1 MLKESSGWDGGP
13 DMRPSTRI
21 RIKEYNVSRINTR
34 AKGEA
39 FKGNLERKLKA
50 LLVRRPL
57 KIQKPHPNWTESVSI
72 ISKYPCKLASV
83 IGDSVKLRYFQAE
96 TALKKTTLACEQKPI
111 TQSTTE
117 GDLSQRKGRLLQ
129 Y

>member
-1 MLKESSGWDGGP
+1 
-13 DMRPSTRI
+13 MRPSTRI

-50 LLVRRPL
+50 LVRRPL

-72 ISKYPCKLASV
+72 ISVLES
-83 IGDSVKLRYFQAE
+83 
-96 TALKKTTLACEQKPI
+96 TAKKIEK
-111 TQSTTE
+111 
-117 GDLSQRKGRLLQ
+117 
-129 Y
+129 

>member
-1 MLKESSGWDGGP
+1 
-13 DMRPSTRI
+13 MRPSTRI

-72 ISKYPCKLASV
+72 ISVLES
-83 IGDSVKLRYFQAE
+83 
-96 TALKKTTLACEQKPI
+96 TAKKIDK
-111 TQSTTE
+111 
-117 GDLSQRKGRLLQ
+117 
-129 Y
+129 